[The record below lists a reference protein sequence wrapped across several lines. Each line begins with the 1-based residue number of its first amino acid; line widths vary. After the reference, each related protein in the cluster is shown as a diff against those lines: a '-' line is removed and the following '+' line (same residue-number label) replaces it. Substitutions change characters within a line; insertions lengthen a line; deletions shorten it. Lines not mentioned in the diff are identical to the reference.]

1 MKSAPP
7 ASPPPPHETQ
17 GSLTDILL
25 VVVLYAAFAALWILL
40 SDQVI
45 AWLFGHT
52 AYFVLINILKGW
64 LFVGITSL
72 MLYILLQRLL
82 GQRAK
87 QVAALPPNRRFPLP
101 ILALLATFIIGL
113 TTTEIAHTIRQ
124 YKAKEM
130 ARLQAIADLKIHQIA
145 DWLQE
150 RQNNAHCIQTG
161 LVEAIKLYY
170 RWHDTD
176 HPIDHGFLQDWLN
189 QIRKTVSFQEALLLD
204 EHGEPLLST
213 TSNFPP
219 LDPALR
225 DAIRRATTEN
235 QMQWIG
241 PYRDTT
247 DHVWL
252 DFVMSLP
259 MEDNRPGL
267 VMVLRS
273 DPADRLYPMLQAW
286 PVPSTSGETLLFRR
300 DGDHVLFLN
309 TSRYHQ
315 SPLLTLRLPAHDN
328 QTLTTQVVQDKAPLG
343 TLVEGMDY
351 RGVPAIGVAQ
361 AVPGTNWLLM
371 SKLNLAELY
380 TTIAQDIVWIALM
393 GLSILLGT
401 ITGIILFHQR
411 QQLTASLYERAIL
424 AEKQRA
430 WQILNTL
437 VQSSTDAIFAKDTE
451 GRYILFN
458 QETVRVT
465 GQSAEAALGQDDTA
479 IFSAE
484 QAALTQADDR
494 RIIANA
500 RVITFQEQ
508 VTTMT
513 GERIFLTTKG
523 PLYDETG
530 QIIGLF
536 GIARDITEH
545 QQAEA
550 AIRASEERFRTTLRG
565 IGDAVIATDI
575 QGRVTLLNPVAET
588 LVGWSNAAAQDKPLD
603 EIFQIF
609 NEETGARMESLVA
622 RVLREGTVVGLANHT
637 VLISRD
643 GTARPIADAGAPI
656 RDDYGVITGV
666 VLIFRDQS
674 AERAAQKALRESE
687 SFARAILDAVPSHIA
702 VLDRN
707 GMIVAI
713 NASWH
718 HFAQENGLE
727 PEQLVECAEVG
738 INYLAVCQHAISTS
752 EEALAAHDGIQ
763 AVLEGRL
770 PRFILEYP
778 CHATHVQRWFS
789 MTATP
794 LSTENGG
801 AVIAHTSI
809 TERKQAEAT
818 VERERGFLKTLI
830 QTVPDPIWLKDPQG
844 VFLAC
849 NPGFER
855 LRGAKEAD
863 ILGKTDHDFVDQDLA
878 DSLRQKDQKA
888 IAIGGPIIDEAEV
901 IFADDGHQGLLETIK
916 TPMYDDRGQLIGVL
930 SIARD
935 ISGARRIASQL
946 RQLSLVVEQS
956 PESIAIT
963 DLEARIEYVNATFLR
978 TTGYEYDE
986 VLGQN
991 PRILHSGQ
999 TPKETFVALWAALT
1013 QGKPWK
1019 GEFHNRRK
1027 DGSEYIEFALVAP
1040 IRQPDGRITHYMAI
1054 KEDITEKKEM
1064 SIELDRYRHHLEE
1077 LVTERTTQL
1086 AEARERAE
1094 AANQAKS
1101 AFLANMSHEIRTPL
1115 NAIVGLTH
1123 LLQRAGSTPE
1133 QAKRLDQI
1141 TAAARHLLA
1150 ILNDILDL
1158 SKIEAGKLALEQV
1171 DFPLST
1177 IFDQVY
1183 SLIADAAKKKGL
1195 TIEIDD
1201 EASPPWLR
1209 GDSTRLRQALLNYAG
1224 NAVKFTERG
1233 TITLRARLLE
1243 EKGDEL
1249 YIRFEVQDTGI
1260 GLAPEQ
1266 QARIFEAF
1274 EQGDTSTTRRS
1285 GGTGLGL
1292 TITRRLVEL
1301 MKGEV
1306 GVESAVGVG
1315 SIFWFTVR
1323 LQRGHAT
1330 STPSTLSTENTKT
1343 LQQWPTGLHLL
1354 LVEDNPINREVALEL
1369 LHTTNLAVDTA
1380 ADGAEAVAKA
1390 RTTPYDLILMDIQM
1404 PIMDGLEAT
1413 RMIRTLAGHAQTP
1426 ILAMTANA
1434 FDEDRRQCLNAGMND
1449 HIAKPV
1455 EPDALYAALLH
1466 WLPTSSIRTSHL
1478 SPTAEIPLME
1488 EEAAV
1493 WKCLATL
1500 PGFDLSHGLAIVRGN
1515 RATYRYLLTLF
1526 IDRHGHEVEY
1536 LRERL
1541 QAADLMEVQY
1551 RAHALKG
1558 SAGNLGALQL
1568 QAAAGALQT
1577 AIRQGAEQDDID
1589 HHFQVLATAL
1599 PPLLT
1604 GIRQVL
1610 TERDRVGM
1618 DNTPSVIDPIHLSEV
1633 LTHLE
1638 ALLEIG
1644 NIESN
1649 ELAHTEE
1656 ALLRAALGETG
1667 NTLLHQI
1674 ANFDYETALA
1684 TLRAYREQNNSL
1696 T

>member
-1 MKSAPP
+1 MKSTPSPA
-7 ASPPPPHETQ
+7 ASPLTREILNP
-17 GSLTDILL
+17 STDILL
-25 VVVLYAAFAALWILL
+25 VVVLYAVFAALWILL
-40 SDQVI
+40 SDQAVE
-45 AWLFGHT
+45 WLFGHT
-52 AYFVLINILKGW
+52 AHFVLINTLKGW

-72 MLYILLQRLL
+72 MLYVLLQRLL
-82 GQRAK
+82 GQRTK

-101 ILALLATFIIGL
+101 ILVLLATLTIAL
-113 TTTEIAHTIRQ
+113 TTIEITRTIQQ

-130 ARLQAIADLKIHQIA
+130 ARLQAIADLKIDQIA
-145 DWLQE
+145 DWFQE
-150 RQNNAHCIQTG
+150 RQNNARSIQTG
-161 LVEAIKLYY
+161 LVEVIKLYHHW
-170 RWHDTD
+170 RDTD
-176 HPIDHGFLQDWLN
+176 HLADHDFLQDWLN
-189 QIRKTVSFQEALLLD
+189 QIRKTAPFQEALLLD

-213 TSNFPP
+213 TGNFPT
-219 LDPALR
+219 LDPALH
-225 DAIRRATTEN
+225 DAIQRATTEHK
-235 QMQWIG
+235 MQWAG

-252 DFVMSLP
+252 DFVMPLP
-259 MEDNRPGL
+259 AEDKRPGL
-267 VMVLRS
+267 VMVLRTNPM
-273 DPADRLYPMLQAW
+273 DWLYPMLQAW
-286 PVPSTSGETLLFRR
+286 PVPNTSGETLLFRR

-309 TSRYHQ
+309 TLRRHEN
-315 SPLLTLRLPAHDN
+315 PVLTLRLPVLGN
-328 QTLTTQVVQDKAPLG
+328 QTLTTQIVRDEGLLG
-343 TLVEGMDY
+343 TLIEGIDY

-371 SKLNLAELY
+371 AKLDLAELY
-380 TTIAQDIVWIALM
+380 TDITQDITWIALTD
-393 GLSILLGT
+393 LLILLGAT
-401 ITGIILFHQR
+401 TGIILFHQR
-411 QQLTASLYERAIL
+411 QQLTAFLYERAIL
-424 AEKQRA
+424 AEKQQA
-430 WQILNTL
+430 WQILDTL

-458 QETVRVT
+458 QETARVT
-465 GQSAEAALGQDDTA
+465 GQSAETALGQDDTA

-494 RIIANA
+494 RIMANA
-500 RVITFQEQ
+500 HIITFQEQ
-508 VTTMT
+508 VTTMI

-530 QIIGLF
+530 QVIGLF
-536 GIARDITEH
+536 GIARDITER
-545 QQAEA
+545 QRAEA

-565 IGDAVIATDI
+565 IGDAVIATDT

-609 NEETGARMESLVA
+609 NEETGVRMESPVA

-656 RDDYGVITGV
+656 RDDHGAITGV

-674 AERAAQKALRESE
+674 DERAAQKALQESE

-702 VLDRN
+702 VLDHN
-707 GMIVAI
+707 GTIVAI
-713 NASWH
+713 NAPWR

-727 PEQLVECAEVG
+727 SEQLVERAGVG
-738 INYLAVCQHAISTS
+738 VNYLTVCQKAIISS
-752 EEALAAHDGIQ
+752 EEALAIHDGIQ

-770 PRFILEYP
+770 PHFMLEYP
-778 CHATHVQRWFS
+778 CHSSHEQRWFS

-794 LSTENGG
+794 LSTGNGG

-809 TERKQAEAT
+809 TERKLAEAT

-863 ILGKTDHDFVDQDLA
+863 ILGKTDYDFVDRDSA
-878 DSLRQKDQKA
+878 DSLQKKDQEA
-888 IAIGGPIIDEAEV
+888 IVTGSPTTDEEEV
-901 IFADDGHQGLLETIK
+901 IFADDGHQGLLETVK
-916 TPMYDDRGQLIGVL
+916 TPMYDDRGRLIGVL

-935 ISGARRIASQL
+935 ISSARRIAAQL

-956 PESIAIT
+956 PESIVIT
-963 DLEARIEYVNATFLR
+963 DLNARIEYVNAAFLR

-986 VLGQN
+986 VLGKN
-991 PRILHSGQ
+991 PRVLHSGR
-999 TPKETFVALWAALT
+999 TPKETFVALWAALA
-1013 QGKPWK
+1013 QGNSWK

-1027 DGSEYIEFALVAP
+1027 DGSEYIEFALIAP
-1040 IRQPDGRITHYMAI
+1040 MRQADGRITHYMAI
-1054 KEDITEKKEM
+1054 KEDITEKKQLN
-1064 SIELDRYRHHLEE
+1064 IELDRYRHHLEE

-1123 LLQRAGSTPE
+1123 LLQRTGSTPE
-1133 QAKRLDQI
+1133 QIKRLDQI

-1150 ILNDILDL
+1150 ILNDVLDL

-1177 IFDQVY
+1177 IFDQVH

-1195 TIEIDD
+1195 TIETDND
-1201 EASPPWLR
+1201 AVPPWLR

-1243 EKGDEL
+1243 EKEGEL

-1274 EQGDTSTTRRS
+1274 EQGDTSTTRQS

-1306 GVESAVGVG
+1306 GVESEVGVG
-1315 SIFWFTVR
+1315 STFWFTAR
-1323 LQRGHAT
+1323 LQRGQAT
-1330 STPSTLSTENTKT
+1330 SAFSVLNTENTKV
-1343 LQQWPTGLHLL
+1343 LQQWPTGLRLL

-1369 LHTTNLAVDTA
+1369 LRTTNLAVDTA
-1380 ADGAEAVAKA
+1380 ADGEEAVAKA
-1390 RTTPYDLILMDIQM
+1390 RTTAYDLILMDIQM

-1413 RMIRTLAGHAQTP
+1413 RTIRTLAGHEQTP

-1466 WLPTSSIRTSHL
+1466 WLPASMNTPHL
-1478 SPTAEIPLME
+1478 SPTAEIPSVE
-1488 EEAAV
+1488 KKTVV
-1493 WKCLATL
+1493 WQRLATL
-1500 PGFDLSHGLAIVRGN
+1500 SGFDLSHGLAIVRGN

-1526 IDRHGHEVEY
+1526 IDRHEYEVEY

-1541 QAADLMEVQY
+1541 QAADLTEVQH

-1558 SAGNLGALQL
+1558 SAGNLGALQI
-1568 QAAAGALQT
+1568 QAAAGALQM

-1589 HHFQVLATAL
+1589 HHFQVLATEL
-1599 PPLLT
+1599 PLLLA
-1604 GIRQVL
+1604 GIRQAL
-1610 TERDRVGM
+1610 TEKTHVVADGAPLPVDQTRL
-1618 DNTPSVIDPIHLSEV
+1618 TEV
-1633 LTHLE
+1633 LMHLDT
-1638 ALLEIG
+1638 LLEIG
-1644 NIESN
+1644 DIESS
-1649 ELAHTEE
+1649 ELVHTEE

-1667 NTLLHQI
+1667 NILLYQI
-1674 ANFDYETALA
+1674 ANFDYETALT
-1684 TLRAYREQNNSL
+1684 TLRAYQGQNNSL